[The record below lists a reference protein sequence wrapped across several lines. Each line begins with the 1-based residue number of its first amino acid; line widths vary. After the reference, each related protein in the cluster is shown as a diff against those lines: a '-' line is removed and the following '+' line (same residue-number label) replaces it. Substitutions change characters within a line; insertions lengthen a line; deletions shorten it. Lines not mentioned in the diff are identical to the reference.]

1 MARTSYITALLAGM
15 PTDQKKAM
23 KGAFD
28 YVLDNIRWGRPEH
41 KQRAENGQQ
50 YFYEAVTADAPD
62 KEFTIQHGLAAAPYL
77 LVPILALDVVGTE
90 IVPLTV
96 TRASDSE
103 RIYLSSPIANAII
116 RVMVEA

>member
-15 PTDQKKAM
+15 PTDQKKAL

-28 YVLDNIRWGRPEH
+28 YVLDNLRLGRPEH

-50 YFYEAVTADAPD
+50 YYFEAITAPVADQ
-62 KEFTIQHGLAAAPYL
+62 EFTIPHGLAAAPYIL
-77 LVPILALDVVGTE
+77 IPVLALDAPGSE
-90 IVPLTV
+90 LVPLAV
-96 TRASDSE
+96 TREADAE
-103 RIYLSSPIANAII
+103 RIYLSSPIANAVI